1 MISSAARPE
10 PPGGSRQYFSAEFH
24 RYQTAALSLCL
35 GICWNVLVNYYP
47 NFATVDDLLL
57 SSYYLDDFAQILSR
71 GRVACPEI
79 FICELRLTRYMHVG
93 IYHGPISTKPGRRL
107 PRPGYLS
114 IYLSAAAVIRQTGHA
129 VTSSFVRSFSS
140 SSSNFQCTTD
150 LIVVV
155 VVVRSSYTL
164 QEIQDVVR
172 SFPQG

>member
-1 MISSAARPE
+1 
-10 PPGGSRQYFSAEFH
+10 
-24 RYQTAALSLCL
+24 
-35 GICWNVLVNYYP
+35 
-47 NFATVDDLLL
+47 
-57 SSYYLDDFAQILSR
+57 
-71 GRVACPEI
+71 
-79 FICELRLTRYMHVG
+79 MHVG
-93 IYHGPISTKPGRRL
+93 IYHGPIRTKPGRRL
-107 PRPGYLS
+107 PHPGYLS

-155 VVVRSSYTL
+155 VVVVRSSYTL